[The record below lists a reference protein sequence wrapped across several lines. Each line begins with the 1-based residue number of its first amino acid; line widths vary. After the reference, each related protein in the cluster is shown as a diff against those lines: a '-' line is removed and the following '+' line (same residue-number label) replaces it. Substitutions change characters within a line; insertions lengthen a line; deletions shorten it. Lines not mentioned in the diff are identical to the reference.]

1 MYRRPHLQSMRGKST
16 ASRKLP
22 SRGIFQKC
30 EPFAP
35 QTLPWDLMMV
45 IRQKIHLLC
54 LPELQLPWWTSWQY
68 AHLQFLSQ
76 KIQLMLSRQLFS
88 HFMLQSA
95 CGQIESLAD
104 VDKWSSTWLAW
115 RCLITYI
122 NSCSWMRLG
131 WWQSGCHSEEHT
143 IICEGCIQLATHCKD
158 LVRPEHWQEILQQ
171 SSCCC
176 IGSSQQY
183 A

>member
-1 MYRRPHLQSMRGKST
+1 MEYTYCVWATCTPNPALGSDDSDQAEGSSP
-16 ASRKLP
+16 APPP
-22 SRGIFQKC
+22 SSSCHHRLHGN
-30 EPFAP
+30 
-35 QTLPWDLMMV
+35 M
-45 IRQKIHLLC
+45 
-54 LPELQLPWWTSWQY
+54 
-68 AHLQFLSQ
+68 QFLSQ
-76 KIQLMLSRQLFS
+76 IIQLMFSRQLFS

-95 CGQIESLAD
+95 CGHTESLAD

-131 WWQSGCHSEEHT
+131 WWQSGSHSEEHT

-158 LVRPEHWQEILQQ
+158 LVRPELWQEILQQ
-171 SSCCC
+171 SPCCC